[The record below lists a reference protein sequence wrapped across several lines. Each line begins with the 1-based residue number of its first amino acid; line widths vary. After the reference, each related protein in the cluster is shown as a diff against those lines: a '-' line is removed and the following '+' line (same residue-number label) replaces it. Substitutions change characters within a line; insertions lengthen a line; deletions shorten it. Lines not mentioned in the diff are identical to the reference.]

1 MALGLQWDQRTPKI
15 KVRPKEGVKDDRW
28 IDPVCLGWYVCC
40 WPETLKEEGLVAGGG
55 GGQQET
61 MNLKAPLITVLNQA
75 LSVEISI
82 QTLHAR
88 AFPVHAFR
96 GYHYP
101 ARARNCFCFF
111 VEFSPWKQSSKP
123 ITEIIQMK
131 ILLLPELARELK
143 HKWTFSLDWLR

>member
-1 MALGLQWDQRTPKI
+1 M
-15 KVRPKEGVKDDRW
+15 
-28 IDPVCLGWYVCC
+28 
-40 WPETLKEEGLVAGGG
+40 AGGG

-101 ARARNCFCFF
+101 ARACA
-111 VEFSPWKQSSKP
+111 E
-123 ITEIIQMK
+123 
-131 ILLLPELARELK
+131 LLLFLCRVLSEKAK
-143 HKWTFSLDWLR
+143 Q